1 MNYELKFSVDTIKDL
16 IEIDAEFYKNNHK
29 DLKGH
34 SDQELYEHYA
44 QYGYR
49 EGRICHKRSVRENFI
64 SIENDVKSL
73 EIGPFINPVLVHDNV
88 KYLDVLSS
96 KELQKRA
103 EKHEIPI
110 GNIPHIHF
118 VSKDGSLRPVEEKFD
133 LIFSS
138 HNLEHQ
144 PDIINHLNEAHS
156 ILNQNGVYRMIVP
169 NCAYCFDAYLPP
181 SKISEIILSNKM
193 SQKTH
198 TLAKVIE
205 HRALIVHNDS
215 LEHWKD
221 TLSGKREY
229 KRIDV
234 NRISASIQEFEAAN
248 GGYIDVHSWQFM
260 PHTLSDILSSL
271 IKLNLIK
278 FRKVL
283 CYGSVY
289 ARNEFCIELIK

>member
-1 MNYELKFSVDTIKDL
+1 MNDKLKFSVDVIKDL
-16 IEIDAEFYKNNHK
+16 IEIDIEFYQNNHE
-29 DLKGH
+29 DLKRH
-34 SDQELYEHYA
+34 SEQELYENYA

-49 EGRICHKRSVRENFI
+49 EGRTCHKLSVRENFI
-64 SIENDVKSL
+64 SIKNDVKTL
-73 EIGPFINPVLVHDNV
+73 EIGPFTNPVVAHDNV
-88 KYLDVLSS
+88 KYLDVMSS

-103 EKHEIPI
+103 EKIGIPI

-118 VSKDGSLRPVEEKFD
+118 VSKDGSLRLVEEKFD
-133 LIFSS
+133 VIFSS

-144 PDIINHLNEAHS
+144 LDIIKHLNEAHS

-181 SKISEIILSNKM
+181 SKISEIILTNKM
-193 SQKTH
+193 HLETH
-198 TLAKVIE
+198 RLAKVIE
-205 HRALIVHNDS
+205 HRALTVHNDS

-221 TLSGKREY
+221 ILSGMQEY

-234 NRISASIQEFEAAN
+234 DRVSASIQEFEAAN
-248 GGYIDVHSWQFM
+248 GSYIDVHCWQFM

-271 IKLNLIK
+271 IKLDLIK
-278 FRKVL
+278 FKKVL

-289 ARNEFCIELIK
+289 GRNEFCIELIK